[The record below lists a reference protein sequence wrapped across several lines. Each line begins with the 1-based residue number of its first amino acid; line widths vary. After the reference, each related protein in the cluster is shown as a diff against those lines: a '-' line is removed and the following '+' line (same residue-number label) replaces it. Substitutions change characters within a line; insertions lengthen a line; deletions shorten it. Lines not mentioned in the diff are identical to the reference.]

1 MKTVIIGS
9 QFGDEGKGKLVD
21 FLAQQYDSVVRY
33 QGGNNAGHTVVIG
46 QQKFAFHLIPSGI
59 LLGKSCVLGNGVVI
73 DPEVLLSEL
82 ETLKKSGIFVSK
94 SEQLLISPKAHI
106 ILFYHK
112 ILDVLSEARL
122 QDGKIGTTG
131 RGIGPC
137 YADKISRI
145 GVRMEDY
152 FHRESFYAKI
162 LQNVNSKL
170 LQMLYF
176 CDEDTLK
183 QYLQQNYPQ
192 FYNKD
197 RLFDIDKIGEYYW
210 RLGIQLR
217 HFVGNVA
224 PLLDGKNI
232 LFEGAQGTFLD
243 VDYGTYPFVTSSSPS
258 IGGAY
263 TGSGIGNFN
272 FDKRIG
278 IVKAYTT
285 RVGGGKF
292 VTELSYET
300 PVGKYLTEK
309 GNEYGTTTGRRRRVG
324 WLDLFMLK
332 YGCKLNGYTEFA
344 LTKLDVLTG
353 IDKLQICVGYRNIV
367 DFPENMH
374 VFNTAEP
381 EYMVLP
387 GWNQDISTCKRFEEL
402 PEPCQK
408 YVRFIEEYLGV
419 KVSIISVG
427 PERTQTIVRE

>member
-21 FLAQQYDSVVRY
+21 FLASDYDCVVRY

-73 DPEVLLSEL
+73 DPEVLLGEL

-94 SEQLLISPKAHI
+94 PEQLLISPRAHL

-145 GVRMEDY
+145 GLRMEDY
-152 FHRESFYAKI
+152 FNRDTFYAKI
-162 LQNVNSKL
+162 LQNFNSKL

-176 CDEDTLK
+176 CDEETLK
-183 QYLQQNYPQ
+183 QYLQQHYPQ

-197 RLFDIDKIGEYYW
+197 KLFDIDKICEYYW
-210 RLGIQLR
+210 RLGIHLR
-217 HFVGNVA
+217 PFIGNVA
-224 PLLDGKNI
+224 PALEGKNI

-243 VDYGTYPFVTSSSPS
+243 IDHGTYPFVTSSSPCV
-258 IGGAY
+258 GGAY

-292 VTELSYET
+292 VTELSYDT
-300 PVGKYLTEK
+300 PVGKYITEK
-309 GNEYGTTTGRRRRVG
+309 GAEYGTTTGRRRRVG

-332 YGCKLNGYTEFA
+332 YSQTLNGFTDIA

-353 IDKLQICVGYRNIV
+353 IDMLQICIGYKTMA

-374 VFNTAEP
+374 LFTAAEP
-381 EYMVLP
+381 VYMVVP
-387 GWNQDISTCKRFEEL
+387 GWNQDISSCKKFEEL
-402 PEPCQK
+402 PEQAQK
-408 YVRFIEEYLGV
+408 YVQLIEEYLGV

-427 PERTQTIVRE
+427 AERMQTIVR